1 MTDRE
6 RWTVYPLLFLALGI
20 SLKDK
25 LARSVETDRIECKT
39 LVCEGLEVAGPEREK
54 RVTITQGNIIAKGGI
69 LTEGLEVSGPKPG
82 QRVTVAQGNILCRT
96 LIATDETGKLQL
108 AVVSSNQDGGILR
121 TFGTHTG
128 THAVLGNFNQYAG
141 LLFVDARGAAHA
153 GPMFGS
159 PVPVKKPE
167 EQSGA
172 APSESAAPA
181 EQPSLRCCRHANG
194 LLEGGILGACFPASP
209 FCRAVTLKSS
219 GKCGEKRL
227 NSAKEKNCEWRARKA
242 VSMSGRPA
250 SVASTNCSA
259 KTLAAVRSSHCCPAS
274 WLRLSNTNP

>member
-39 LVCEGLEVAGPEREK
+39 LVCEGLEVTAGPKSDE
-54 RVTITQGNIIAKGGI
+54 RVTIARGNIVAKGGI
-69 LTEGLEVSGPKPG
+69 LSQSLEVAGPKPEQRVQITGGNIVAKGGIHSEGIEVLGPMPG
-82 QRVTVAQGNILCRT
+82 QRVAVAQGNILCRT
-96 LIATDETGKLQL
+96 LIATDEAGTQQL

-153 GPMFGS
+153 GPMYGS

-167 EQSGA
+167 EQSGTAPDA
-172 APSESAAPA
+172 AAQPG
-181 EQPSLRCCRHANG
+181 EQPSDSPKPPEAETSAAQPEEAQPADEPKAAND
-194 LLEGGILGACFPASP
+194 
-209 FCRAVTLKSS
+209 
-219 GKCGEKRL
+219 
-227 NSAKEKNCEWRARKA
+227 SAAQ
-242 VSMSGRPA
+242 P
-250 SVASTNCSA
+250 
-259 KTLAAVRSSHCCPAS
+259 
-274 WLRLSNTNP
+274 

>member
-39 LVCEGLEVAGPEREK
+39 LVCEGLEVAGPERGK
-54 RVTITQGNIIAKGGI
+54 RVTITQGNIVAKGGI
-69 LTEGLEVSGPKPG
+69 LTEGLEVAGQKPNQRVTITQGNIVAKGGILSEGVEVSGPQPG
-82 QRVTVAQGNILCRT
+82 QRVTIAQGNILCRT
-96 LIATDETGKLQL
+96 LVASDETGQQQL

-153 GPMFGS
+153 GPMYGS
-159 PVPVKKPE
+159 PVPVQKPE
-167 EQSGA
+167 EPSGA
-172 APSESAAPA
+172 EPAA
-181 EQPSLRCCRHANG
+181 EQP
-194 LLEGGILGACFPASP
+194 GGEAKSPAAESPESTQEEAQPAS
-209 FCRAVTLKSS
+209 
-219 GKCGEKRL
+219 GKGE
-227 NSAKEKNCEWRARKA
+227 SE
-242 VSMSGRPA
+242 
-250 SVASTNCSA
+250 ASTAEPSA
-259 KTLAAVRSSHCCPAS
+259 AQP
-274 WLRLSNTNP
+274 

>member
-39 LVCEGLEVAGPEREK
+39 LVCEGLEVAGPEPGK
-54 RVTITQGNIIAKGGI
+54 RVTITQGNIVAKGGI

-82 QRVTVAQGNILCRT
+82 QRVTIAQGNIACRS
-96 LIATDETGKLQL
+96 LVATDESGKLQL

-153 GPMFGS
+153 GPMYGS
-159 PVPVKKPE
+159 PVPVQKPE
-167 EQSGA
+167 VRSGETQGGTA
-172 APSESAAPA
+172 QPA
-181 EQPSLRCCRHANG
+181 EQPSGSEKPHEA
-194 LLEGGILGACFPASP
+194 ETSAAQPEEA
-209 FCRAVTLKSS
+209 KSAD
-219 GKCGEKRL
+219 EP
-227 NSAKEKNCEWRARKA
+227 
-242 VSMSGRPA
+242 M
-250 SVASTNCSA
+250 
-259 KTLAAVRSSHCCPAS
+259 AAEPSEAQP
-274 WLRLSNTNP
+274 